1 MATRLREGRA
11 ETGAPSRRKLVR
23 KTHELKSQS
32 RGGNAFHLS
41 CGTTC
46 RGSATAVGAP
56 RTGRDR
62 SARRP
67 PRGSLLLAA
76 EEGKPRSH
84 CVSRGRKCVYGRDS
98 AAHRET
104 AGRAIPG
111 DVAADSANGHDGSIP
126 PAWLPIFFRDGT
138 GQAVPDP
145 LPQTGYSRFA
155 G

>member
-67 PRGSLLLAA
+67 PRGSLLLVA
-76 EEGKPRSH
+76 EEGKPRGY
-84 CVSRGRKCVYGRDS
+84 CVPRSRKCVRRRDS
-98 AAHRET
+98 PPHRE
-104 AGRAIPG
+104 ASG
-111 DVAADSANGHDGSIP
+111 
-126 PAWLPIFFRDGT
+126 
-138 GQAVPDP
+138 
-145 LPQTGYSRFA
+145 
-155 G
+155 